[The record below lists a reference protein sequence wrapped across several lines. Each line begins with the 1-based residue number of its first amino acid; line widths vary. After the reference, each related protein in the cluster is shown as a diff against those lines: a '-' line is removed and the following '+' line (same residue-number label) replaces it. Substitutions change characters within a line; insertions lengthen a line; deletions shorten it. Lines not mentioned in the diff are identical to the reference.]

1 VTAARSLGGYA
12 GHSRKYS
19 YSFVTIRK
27 LLSGAM
33 QSAAYEGSSAVTP
46 RWRMRHNPPKSFDH
60 RDRVERR
67 RRRGEARRMSL
78 LFGLDFQ
85 KVPPTPTSKIN
96 LKGRVVV

>member
-1 VTAARSLGGYA
+1 LRRERVGWFREIAAKTLQERPGLTERIA
-12 GHSRKYS
+12 NRACLA
-19 YSFVTIRK
+19 K
-27 LLSGAM
+27 LK
-33 QSAAYEGSSAVTP
+33 
-46 RWRMRHNPPKSFDH
+46 RHH